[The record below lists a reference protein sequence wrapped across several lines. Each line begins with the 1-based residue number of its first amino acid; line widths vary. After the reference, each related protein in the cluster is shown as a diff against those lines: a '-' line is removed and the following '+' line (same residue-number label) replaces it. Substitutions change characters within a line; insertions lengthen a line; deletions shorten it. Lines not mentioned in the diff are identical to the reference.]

1 MLRFSLTTFCLFITA
16 LTSAQNFSGE
26 SLEYDP
32 IENRFFSSTNGSS
45 IVQRAEDGTISFFG
59 SGLQASYGMEVM
71 NNTLFAIDGNTV
83 YGYDLTS
90 ESEVMQIS
98 IAGAAF
104 LNGMASD
111 GNNRLWVTDFSAKR
125 IHEIDVSDYDNP
137 LAALVVAN
145 TLTTPN
151 GIVYDEVED
160 RLIFVNWG
168 QNAPVKQVSL
178 PGYEVSTLVTT
189 ALGNIDGIDNDGS
202 DNFYISSWSPNRIT
216 RYNSDFSVSEI
227 ITAPGIS
234 SPADICYAQP
244 IDTLAIPNGNNT
256 VTFVGFS
263 SPTSILEP
271 TQENGIVV
279 APNPINEHS
288 SVTFQLTHTQPV
300 KISVVDVSGKEIL
313 LHSENMSAGKHRV
326 LLTGFDLA
334 PGQYILKVIAGE
346 QSGTQKIIVP

>member
-1 MLRFSLTTFCLFITA
+1 MFDLIY
-16 LTSAQNFSGE
+16 LTSPFH
-26 SLEYDP
+26 
-32 IENRFFSSTNGSS
+32 
-45 IVQRAEDGTISFFG
+45 GT
-59 SGLQASYGMEVM
+59 Y
-71 NNTLFAIDGNTV
+71 DGNMNAGISSKTAHAHMRV
-83 YGYDLTS
+83 RNLKSVLNAIMQSDGLSRDRIMDLTGLS
-90 ESEVMQIS
+90 H
-98 IAGAAF
+98 G
-104 LNGMASD
+104 
-111 GNNRLWVTDFSAKR
+111 T
-125 IHEIDVSDYDNP
+125 
-137 LAALVVAN
+137 
-145 TLTTPN
+145 
-151 GIVYDEVED
+151 
-160 RLIFVNWG
+160 
-168 QNAPVKQVSL
+168 
-178 PGYEVSTLVTT
+178 
-189 ALGNIDGIDNDGS
+189 
-202 DNFYISSWSPNRIT
+202 
-216 RYNSDFSVSEI
+216 VSEI

>member
-1 MLRFSLTTFCLFITA
+1 
-16 LTSAQNFSGE
+16 
-26 SLEYDP
+26 
-32 IENRFFSSTNGSS
+32 
-45 IVQRAEDGTISFFG
+45 EDGTISFFG

-125 IHEIDVSDYDNP
+125 IHEIDVSDYENP
-137 LAALVVAN
+137 QAALVVAN

-178 PGYEVSTLVTT
+178 PGYEVSTIVTT
-189 ALGNIDGIDNDGS
+189 AL
-202 DNFYISSWSPNRIT
+202 
-216 RYNSDFSVSEI
+216 
-227 ITAPGIS
+227 
-234 SPADICYAQP
+234 
-244 IDTLAIPNGNNT
+244 
-256 VTFVGFS
+256 
-263 SPTSILEP
+263 
-271 TQENGIVV
+271 
-279 APNPINEHS
+279 
-288 SVTFQLTHTQPV
+288 
-300 KISVVDVSGKEIL
+300 
-313 LHSENMSAGKHRV
+313 
-326 LLTGFDLA
+326 
-334 PGQYILKVIAGE
+334 
-346 QSGTQKIIVP
+346 